1 MRRDVRNVKM
11 LGIFTHAPGETAAR
25 FAHQEIGAGP

>member
-1 MRRDVRNVKM
+1 MRGDVRNVKM

-25 FAHQEIGAGP
+25 FDHQPIGVGP